1 MIDPPRHYHI
11 NSKASLNPLC
21 TAQLPLFYLASA
33 LEGSVIDFNTPTKTI
48 PLKLLYS
55 LLESPYFTG
64 GQQYPPQPLHSFMNI
79 YLLSNYCKYAQF
91 TQFFLTLRWFQL
103 NFCKSYLQFSF
114 SGRLFLLAWYMHYL
128 YACRFLGRNI
138 FIQLPLTIGKQTI
151 MFRPDQKFWPFRFT
165 QSKIEKLINIC
176 FTISYANQC
185 CLSTVPLCFFSCLE
199 TLKPLIALLLLYR
212 VLLPKMVLAKLTRIT
227 SPALYIYYSQRSSI
241 NIKSHGVMYDKT
253 NNSFLFIANQ
263 SKILRSRMGAVI
275 KYCCI
280 LHRQYYFLFP
290 YSTHRCFI
298 MRFMY
303 LFHCVFRIL
312 QKTIRCLCFCPA
324 SARLWNIRFRTGIK
338 ISRYC
343 YKSIDAT
350 IVSRFRSVKLL
361 LCPVVSNLF
370 PAHL

>member
-1 MIDPPRHYHI
+1 MSLICNKCFPFCIFKKDRTSYIRSLSTKFSQMIDPPRHYHI

-151 MFRPDQKFWPFRFT
+151 MFRPDQKFWRSEEHTSEP
-165 QSKIEKLINIC
+165 QS
-176 FTISYANQC
+176 
-185 CLSTVPLCFFSCLE
+185 
-199 TLKPLIALLLLYR
+199 
-212 VLLPKMVLAKLTRIT
+212 
-227 SPALYIYYSQRSSI
+227 
-241 NIKSHGVMYDKT
+241 H
-253 NNSFLFIANQ
+253 
-263 SKILRSRMGAVI
+263 
-275 KYCCI
+275 
-280 LHRQYYFLFP
+280 
-290 YSTHRCFI
+290 
-298 MRFMY
+298 
-303 LFHCVFRIL
+303 
-312 QKTIRCLCFCPA
+312 
-324 SARLWNIRFRTGIK
+324 
-338 ISRYC
+338 
-343 YKSIDAT
+343 
-350 IVSRFRSVKLL
+350 
-361 LCPVVSNLF
+361 
-370 PAHL
+370 